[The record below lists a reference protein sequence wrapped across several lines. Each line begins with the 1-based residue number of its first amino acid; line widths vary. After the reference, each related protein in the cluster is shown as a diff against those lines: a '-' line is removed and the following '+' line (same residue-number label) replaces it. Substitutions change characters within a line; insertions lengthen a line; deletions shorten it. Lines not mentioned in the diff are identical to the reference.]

1 MAGRALSDSIS
12 AFISANFVTCATCT
26 AGQDQLRGLPVGLS
40 PRQWGCRG
48 GCRRGPPSY
57 RQELLQGVPKHMH
70 RIKVNY
76 MTCLSSASATFA
88 WPAALQCSGVGQLLM
103 FEVDQGTAGMGDAG
117 GAGGMNVAVS
127 MWSPQ
132 GCIGVACG
140 GLIRS
145 DGVALIVLRRVAS
158 APACRTTSSEMQ
170 RYRETAISDHL
181 TLVDR
186 KSSCRERVCVPV

>member
-1 MAGRALSDSIS
+1 
-12 AFISANFVTCATCT
+12 
-26 AGQDQLRGLPVGLS
+26 
-40 PRQWGCRG
+40 
-48 GCRRGPPSY
+48 
-57 RQELLQGVPKHMH
+57 MH

-181 TLVDR
+181 TLVARTWAFGSLVPHVWLCDDKLCASR
-186 KSSCRERVCVPV
+186 LPLSHCFTHLSRLCKYAHQCHIAESGCQMQGSVAAFVLCVEICFVLRGDHMG